1 MSKNTRQKGSHMTNS
16 ITIEGIARVL
26 SERFYDELLRT
37 EDFFTFEHIVVTDM
51 RVLAANVLRLCT
63 ERFDQDI
70 KQNLPQGWSI
80 HERAKRTLITLVGEV
95 TYMRTIF
102 LDECGRRRALTDE
115 LLGKPLR
122 SRMSACAFIWV
133 ARCALRA
140 FIS

>member
-1 MSKNTRQKGSHMTNS
+1 MQKSGS
-16 ITIEGIARVL
+16 IIIKRIANIV
-26 SERFYDELLRT
+26 SDCFYDELLKT
-37 EDFFTFEHIVVTDM
+37 EDFFTFERIVVTDM
-51 RVLAANVLRLCT
+51 RVLAANVLRLCI
-63 ERFDQDI
+63 ERFDRDI
-70 KQNLPQGWSI
+70 KQNLPRGWSI

-140 FIS
+140 FLSQVCT